1 MNIFIPTNGG
11 RSFVYVPTGTSH
23 QSQNSQTQPTEAS
36 EVNPGTGCIVIGVI
50 ITFFIA
56 LLIWADRMMK
66 D

>member
-23 QSQNSQTQPTEAS
+23 QGQDQAQPTETS
-36 EVNPGTGCIVIGVI
+36 EVNPVAGCLIVGVLI
-50 ITFFIA
+50 AFSIA
-56 LLIWADRMMK
+56 LLIWANRMMK

>member
-11 RSFVYVPTGTSH
+11 RSVVYIPTSTSH
-23 QSQNSQTQPTEAS
+23 QSQDHQGQPTEAS
-36 EVNPGTGCIVIGVI
+36 EVNPVAGCIIVGVLI
-50 ITFFIA
+50 AFSIA